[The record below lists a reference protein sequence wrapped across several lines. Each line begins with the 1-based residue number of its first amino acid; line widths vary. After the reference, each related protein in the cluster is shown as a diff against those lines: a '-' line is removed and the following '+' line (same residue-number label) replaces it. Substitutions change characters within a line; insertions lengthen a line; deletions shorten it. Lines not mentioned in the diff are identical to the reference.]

1 MTLGLVE
8 IGLGLIALLFGA
20 VVALF
25 KMWRGAEAKA
35 KAADRAAKT
44 QKEIRGHEREAT
56 QMDDT
61 SLADV
66 ITRKP

>member
-1 MTLGLVE
+1 MGLTEIFISIIAFLGT
-8 IGLGLIALLFGA
+8 A

-44 QKEIRGHEREAT
+44 QKEIRGHEKEAS

-61 SLADV
+61 SLADRL
-66 ITRKP
+66 THPND

>member
-8 IGLGLIALLFGA
+8 IGIGLIALLFGA

-44 QKEIRGHEREAT
+44 QKEIRGYEKEAS

-66 ITRKP
+66 LTRKP

>member
-1 MTLGLVE
+1 MTPGLVE
-8 IGLGLIALLFGA
+8 IGLGLIALLGGA

-44 QKEIRGHEREAT
+44 QKEIRGHEKEAS
-56 QMDDT
+56 QLDDT
-61 SLADV
+61 SLADR
-66 ITRKP
+66 ITRKR

>member
-8 IGLGLIALLFGA
+8 IGLGLIALLGGA

-44 QKEIRGHEREAT
+44 QKEIRGHEQEAS
-56 QMDDT
+56 QLDDT
-61 SLADV
+61 SLADR
-66 ITRKP
+66 ITRKR